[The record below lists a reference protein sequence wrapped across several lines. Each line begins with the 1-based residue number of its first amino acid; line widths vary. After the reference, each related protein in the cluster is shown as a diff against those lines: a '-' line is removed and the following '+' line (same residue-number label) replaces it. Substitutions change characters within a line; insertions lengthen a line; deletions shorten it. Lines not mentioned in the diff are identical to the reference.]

1 MNPQRMK
8 AILILK
14 LWIRKD
20 FDMEFGGY
28 SSRRGFVAGLGAM
41 AVVPVFGTAAHA
53 ATSAQA
59 ESLVDRLVGDINK
72 VIASGKSESAMI
84 RDFEKIFQTYADMP
98 TIAAYAM
105 GVDGRRA
112 SRPQKAAFSKAF
124 SGYIARKYGKRFRE
138 FVGGRLEVN
147 GTKTVRNAFQ
157 VSTTAYLRGEAPFE
171 VTFHVGQKSGKF
183 FNMFI
188 EGVNM
193 LLTERTEIGSML
205 DKRRGDIDAMISDLK
220 KAG

>member
-1 MNPQRMK
+1 MGNVN
-8 AILILK
+8 
-14 LWIRKD
+14 
-20 FDMEFGGY
+20 E
-28 SSRRGFVAGLGAM
+28 SRRSFIAGLGAVSFM
-41 AVVPVFGTAAHA
+41 PFLPAPAHA
-53 ATSAQA
+53 ASAAQA
-59 ESLVDRLVGDINK
+59 QQLVDRLVADINK

-84 RDFEKIFQTYADMP
+84 RDFERIFQTYADMP

-112 SRPQKAAFSKAF
+112 SRAQKSAFSEAF

-138 FVGGRLEVN
+138 FIGGRIEVGG
-147 GTKTVRNAFQ
+147 TKQVRNAFE
-157 VSTTAYLRGEAPFE
+157 VTSTAYLRGQSPFE
-171 VTFHVGQKSGKF
+171 VSFHVGQKSGKF

-205 DKRRGDIDAMISDLK
+205 DKRRGDIDAMIADLK